1 MWLLRS
7 RALIAQVAVTLTL
20 TSVARG
26 EDVTVFRDG
35 EARGAISFAEVAERD
50 LAVLDLSE
58 GWIPPTLAPT
68 GFAPTFVA
76 LAQGRMGDVEDE
88 ALARRARL
96 DRFLES
102 YGIPPTLALLR
113 DRMGELQR
121 RGCGADLRAIAR
133 FGGSDI
139 DEDDVSAWE
148 SEAVPHAERFVQ
160 TLLVRHD
167 SYGLGELPMAA
178 LSPYE
183 RAWLG
188 RAAPLGV
195 WRSGLE
201 AVRER
206 LHCEGLLRRPLPR
219 GRALDRRT
227 RNALAA
233 FERRHRIYAR
243 GRLSGET
250 LAALRLHPMEL
261 ARHDVL
267 RVLTERARLEWGIL
281 ADGSAAAP
289 DRLAP
294 IRDGLER
301 AFGLETPTSTLRWL
315 RSLALEE
322 RTLVAVPGPQGNG
335 DDGPLELRITIDR
348 GDQSY
353 DPPGSPT
360 VRIER
365 RPTLTLHIRRE
376 GEWVALVR
384 WPTTIGGWRVEREG
398 DQDVWRYKES
408 PAGKGVWQQIHAAPV
423 WLPPAS
429 TPDDDLVL
437 ERHLDDG
444 AVVSEPK
451 ATLLGPGYASAFG
464 LASAIHRP
472 LRSDGSL
479 GPDQGIRTHGS
490 VDYTSVWRR
499 ASHGCHRLQNHRA
512 IALFSYLLKHR
523 PHRRVGSRP
532 LRYSR
537 SVRVGERTLR
547 LEVPRSG
554 FVYRMDPPVPFE
566 VLEGRVVGRAQQPPS
581 EAIPVE

>member
-1 MWLLRS
+1 MWRRS

-26 EDVTVFRDG
+26 EDVTIFRDG
-35 EARGAISFAEVAERD
+35 EARGAISFAEVGERD
-50 LAVLDLSE
+50 LAVLDLGE
-58 GWIPPTLAPT
+58 AWIPQILAPT
-68 GFAPTFVA
+68 DFAPTFVA
-76 LAQGRMGDVEDE
+76 LAQGRFDDIEDQ
-88 ALARRARL
+88 ALARRAKL
-96 DRFLES
+96 DRYLES
-102 YGIPPTLALLR
+102 YGIPPTLAVLR
-113 DRMGELQR
+113 DRMGKLHR
-121 RGCGADLRAIAR
+121 RGCAADLRAIER

-148 SEAVPHAERFVQ
+148 SEAVPRAESFVQ
-160 TLLVRHD
+160 SLLVRYD
-167 SYGLGELPMAA
+167 SHGLGELPMAA

-281 ADGSAAAP
+281 ADGSAAP
-289 DRLAP
+289 DRIGT
-294 IRDGLER
+294 IRDELER
-301 AFGLETPTSTLRWL
+301 AFGLRTPTSTLRWL

-322 RTLVAVPGPQGNG
+322 RTLVAVPRPPGRAL
-335 DDGPLELRITIDR
+335 DHEPLELRITIDR

-353 DPPGSPT
+353 DPPGSAA

-365 RPTLTLHIRRE
+365 RPTLTLHVRRE
-376 GEWVALVR
+376 GEWVTLVR
-384 WPTTIGGWRVEREG
+384 WPTTIGGWRVESERG
-398 DQDVWRYKES
+398 QDVWRYKES
-408 PAGKGVWQQIHAAPV
+408 PAGTGVWQQIHAAPV

-429 TPDDDLVL
+429 TPDEDLVM

-444 AVVSEPK
+444 AVISEAK

-512 IALFSYLLKHR
+512 IALFSYLLRHR
-523 PHRRVGSRP
+523 PHRQIGSRP

-537 SVRVGERTLR
+537 RVRVGDETLT

-554 FVYRMDPPVPFE
+554 YVYRLDPPVPFE
-566 VLEGRVVGRAQQPPS
+566 VLEGRVVGRAQSPPS

>member
-1 MWLLRS
+1 MWGRLPIALAGVAFTLAS
-7 RALIAQVAVTLTL
+7 GARADDATL
-20 TSVARG
+20 
-26 EDVTVFRDG
+26 FRDG
-35 EARGAISFAEVAERD
+35 EARGAISLAEVDERD

-58 GWIPPTLAPT
+58 DWVPPILAPT
-68 GFAPTFVA
+68 DFAPTFVA

-88 ALARRARL
+88 ALAHRARL

-102 YGIPPTLALLR
+102 YGIPPTLAVLR
-113 DRMGELQR
+113 ERMDELER
-121 RGCGADLRAIAR
+121 RDCGADLKAIER

-139 DEDDVSAWE
+139 DEDDVTAWE
-148 SEAVPHAERFVQ
+148 SEAVPLAESFVQ
-160 TLLVRHD
+160 TLLVRYD
-167 SYGLGELPMAA
+167 SDGLGELPMAA

-206 LHCEGLLRRPLPR
+206 LRCEGLLRGSMPR
-219 GRALDRRT
+219 GRELDRRT

-250 LAALRLHPMEL
+250 LAALRLDPMEL
-261 ARHDVL
+261 ARRDVL
-267 RVLTERARLEWGIL
+267 RVLTERARLDWGIL
-281 ADGSAAAP
+281 ADGSAEAP
-289 DRLAP
+289 DRLGP
-294 IRDGLER
+294 IGEGLER
-301 AFGLETPTSTLRWL
+301 AFGLQTPWGTLRWL
-315 RSLALEE
+315 RSLEA
-322 RTLVAVPGPQGNG
+322 RQLVALPAPPSTPE
-335 DDGPLELRITIDR
+335 DGELLHLRITIDR

-353 DPPGSPT
+353 APPGERT

-365 RPTLTLHIRRE
+365 RPTLTVHVRRD
-376 GEWVALVR
+376 GEWIALVR
-384 WPTTIGGWRVEREG
+384 WPTTIGGWRIEQERG
-398 DQDVWRYKES
+398 RDVWRYKES
-408 PAGKGVWQQIHAAPV
+408 PAGPGVWRQIHAPPV
-423 WLPPAS
+423 WLPPAT
-429 TPDDDLVL
+429 TPDADLVM

-444 AVVSEPK
+444 EVISEPK
-451 ATLLGPGYASAFG
+451 ATLLGPGYAGAFG
-464 LASAIHRP
+464 LAAAIHRP

-479 GPDQGIRTHGS
+479 GPDEGIRTHGS

-537 SVRVGERTLR
+537 RVRVGERTLT

-554 FVYRMDPPVPFE
+554 FVYVLDPPVPFE
-566 VLEGRVVGRAQQPPS
+566 VLEGRVVGDVRRPPS
-581 EAIPVE
+581 EAIPVD